1 MLTGDSETE
10 QTGLLL
16 PDLYLYNW
24 SHQFVLDGSVRAYVR
39 SVLLEGLAEPSNFD
53 KRRQASSC

>member
-24 SHQFVLDGSVRAYVR
+24 SHQFVLDGSVYACVR
-39 SVLLEGLAEPSNFD
+39 SVLSEGLAEPSNFD
-53 KRRQASSC
+53 KRRPASSC